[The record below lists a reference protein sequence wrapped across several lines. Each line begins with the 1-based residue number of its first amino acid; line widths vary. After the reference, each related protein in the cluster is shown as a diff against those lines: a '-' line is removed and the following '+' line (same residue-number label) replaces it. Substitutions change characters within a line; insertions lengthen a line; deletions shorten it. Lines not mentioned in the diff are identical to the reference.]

1 MADIENEDIFD
12 EEESYPAEEAEETDA
27 ESEEEADGVNMHRF
41 TRLTV
46 EEGGTRKLTGMYK
59 EWFLDYASYVILERA
74 VPHITDGLKPVQR
87 RILHA
92 MKRMDDGRYNKVANI
107 IGNTMQYHP
116 HGDRSIG
123 DALVQMGQKE
133 LMIDC
138 QGNWGNILTGDSAAA
153 PRYIEARLSKLA
165 LEVAFNPKTTE
176 WMLSYDGRNQEP
188 LTLPMKF
195 PLLLAQGVEGIA
207 VGLASKIL
215 PHNFN
220 ELIEAS
226 ISYLK
231 GEPFELYPDFPTGG
245 MIDVSRYND
254 GLRGGAVRV
263 RAKIVKVDNR
273 TLAITEI
280 PYGKTTS
287 ATGKRGKSKDNS
299 SIIDSI
305 IKANDRGKIK
315 IKSIDDNT
323 AATAEILIHLG
334 PDVSADK
341 TIDALYA
348 FTDCEISISPN
359 SCVIVDRKPCFM
371 GVSDILRHS
380 AETTRS
386 LLKRELEI
394 ELHELGEEWHISSLE
409 KIFIENRIYY
419 KIESCE
425 TWEEVLSTIDKE
437 LEPYKKLFFREITTD
452 DIVKLTEIKI
462 KRISKFDTLKADEHI
477 KAIEE
482 RIGAVKNHLEH
493 ITEYAIDY
501 YRRIGDKY
509 GKGHERRTEIRSF
522 SAIEATKVAVSNAKL
537 YVDRKEGFFGIG
549 GAMKKE
555 EFVCHFS
562 DIDNLIIS
570 CRDSSYVIT
579 KVSDKAYFK
588 KDIAYIGVFV
598 KGDERTIYNVLYRDG
613 SAGDYMMKRCAIKG
627 ITRDKVYNLTKGTPG
642 SEILHLS
649 VNPNGEAEVLKVYLK
664 PRPRLK
670 KLIVDLDFSTL
681 AIKGRSSQ
689 GNLFQKNPIHKVVLK
704 EKGVSTLGGITVWF
718 DENERRLNTDGH
730 GTEVGTFE
738 GDDKTIVIR
747 RRGSYY
753 TAGYDTGLHFPE
765 DLLSVSKFSPDRIYT
780 AVLWDASQ
788 GFFYLKRFKAE
799 PSEREQLFIDES
811 EGSYL
816 VAITGDRFPQLK
828 ITFGGANASRPE
840 EIIDADEFI
849 RVKGCKAK
857 GKRVTAYNV
866 DKLEFIEP
874 LHKEVPADP
883 SEGMGD
889 EPVAADDADQ
899 TQHADEQPV
908 EQSLFGD
915 GLE

>member
-341 TIDALYA
+341 TIDAL
-348 FTDCEISISPN
+348 
-359 SCVIVDRKPCFM
+359 
-371 GVSDILRHS
+371 
-380 AETTRS
+380 
-386 LLKRELEI
+386 
-394 ELHELGEEWHISSLE
+394 
-409 KIFIENRIYY
+409 
-419 KIESCE
+419 
-425 TWEEVLSTIDKE
+425 
-437 LEPYKKLFFREITTD
+437 
-452 DIVKLTEIKI
+452 
-462 KRISKFDTLKADEHI
+462 
-477 KAIEE
+477 
-482 RIGAVKNHLEH
+482 
-493 ITEYAIDY
+493 
-501 YRRIGDKY
+501 
-509 GKGHERRTEIRSF
+509 
-522 SAIEATKVAVSNAKL
+522 
-537 YVDRKEGFFGIG
+537 
-549 GAMKKE
+549 
-555 EFVCHFS
+555 
-562 DIDNLIIS
+562 
-570 CRDSSYVIT
+570 
-579 KVSDKAYFK
+579 
-588 KDIAYIGVFV
+588 
-598 KGDERTIYNVLYRDG
+598 
-613 SAGDYMMKRCAIKG
+613 
-627 ITRDKVYNLTKGTPG
+627 
-642 SEILHLS
+642 
-649 VNPNGEAEVLKVYLK
+649 
-664 PRPRLK
+664 
-670 KLIVDLDFSTL
+670 
-681 AIKGRSSQ
+681 
-689 GNLFQKNPIHKVVLK
+689 
-704 EKGVSTLGGITVWF
+704 
-718 DENERRLNTDGH
+718 
-730 GTEVGTFE
+730 
-738 GDDKTIVIR
+738 
-747 RRGSYY
+747 
-753 TAGYDTGLHFPE
+753 
-765 DLLSVSKFSPDRIYT
+765 
-780 AVLWDASQ
+780 
-788 GFFYLKRFKAE
+788 
-799 PSEREQLFIDES
+799 
-811 EGSYL
+811 
-816 VAITGDRFPQLK
+816 
-828 ITFGGANASRPE
+828 
-840 EIIDADEFI
+840 
-849 RVKGCKAK
+849 
-857 GKRVTAYNV
+857 
-866 DKLEFIEP
+866 
-874 LHKEVPADP
+874 
-883 SEGMGD
+883 
-889 EPVAADDADQ
+889 
-899 TQHADEQPV
+899 
-908 EQSLFGD
+908 
-915 GLE
+915 

>member
-1 MADIENEDIFD
+1 MSDKYNEEMFED
-12 EEESYPAEEAEETDA
+12 EELVN
-27 ESEEEADGVNMHRF
+27 EEEDVDQEADDGDVADDVNTHRF
-41 TRLTV
+41 SRLTV
-46 EEGGTRKLTGMYK
+46 EEGGMNRLTGMYK

-153 PRYIEARLSKLA
+153 PRYIEARLSKFA
-165 LEVAFNPKTTE
+165 LDVAFNPKTTE
-176 WMLSYDGRNQEP
+176 WVLSYDGRNQEP
-188 LTLPMKF
+188 LTLPIKF

-226 ISYLK
+226 IAHLK

-254 GLRGGAVRV
+254 GLRGGVVRV
-263 RAKIVKVDNR
+263 RAKIVKVDNK

-287 ATGKRGKSKDNS
+287 STGKRKGKGSKESS

-305 IKANDRGKIK
+305 IKANERNKIK

-323 AATAEILIHLG
+323 AANAEILIHLG
-334 PDVSADK
+334 SDVSADK

-371 GVSDILRHS
+371 GVSEILRHS

-386 LLKRELEI
+386 LLRRELEI
-394 ELHELGEEWHISSLE
+394 ELHELGEEWHLSSLE
-409 KIFIENRIYY
+409 KIFIEKRIYY
-419 KIESCE
+419 KIEECT
-425 TWEEVLSTIDKE
+425 TWESVLETIDRE

-462 KRISKFDTLKADEHI
+462 KRISKFDAFKADEHI
-477 KAIEE
+477 KAVEE
-482 RIGAVKNHLEH
+482 QIKTAKDHLDH
-493 ITEYAIDY
+493 LTDYTIDY

-509 GKGHERRTEIRSF
+509 GKGRERRTEIKSF

-537 YVDRKEGFFGIG
+537 YVNRAEGFFGIG
-549 GAMKKE
+549 NAMKRD
-555 EFVCHFS
+555 EFVCDCS
-562 DIDNLIIS
+562 DIDDVIVI
-570 CRDSSYVIT
+570 CRDGEYVIT
-579 KVSDKAYFK
+579 KVSEKAYFK
-588 KDIAYIGVFV
+588 KDILYIGVFLR
-598 KGDERTIYNVLYRDG
+598 GDERTIYNVLYRDG
-613 SAGDYMMKRCAIKG
+613 AAGNYMMKRCAIMG
-627 ITRDKVYNLTKGTPG
+627 ITRDKVYNLTKGEPG

-664 PRPRLK
+664 PRLRLK

-689 GNLFQKNPIHKVVLK
+689 GNLFQKNPIHKIVLK

-718 DENERRLNTDGH
+718 DEAERRFNTDGR
-730 GTEVGTFE
+730 GTEIGVFE

-747 RRGSYY
+747 RSGSYH
-753 TAGYDTGLHFPE
+753 TAGYDTSLHFPE
-765 DLLSVSKFSPDRIYT
+765 DLLSVSKYSPDRIYT
-780 AVLWDASQ
+780 VVLWDASQ

-799 PSEREQLFIDES
+799 PTEREMSFIDES

-828 ITFGGANASRPE
+828 ITFGGANSSRPE

-849 RVKGCKAK
+849 RIKGCKAK
-857 GKRVTAYNV
+857 GKRVTTYQV
-866 DKLEFIEP
+866 DRLEFIEP
-874 LHKEVPADP
+874 LHKSVPADP

-889 EPVAADDADQ
+889 EQPATPDP
-899 TQHADEQPV
+899 DEQDDDPAT
-908 EQSLFGD
+908 EQSLFGE
-915 GLE
+915 L